1 MSLEAYG
8 WDNIWAQQLELKGDT
23 LEIPARVI
31 AGHRSEYRVHT
42 GERALKARAAGKLY
56 HPPFKQTD
64 LPAVGDW
71 VILSDDSPDSIVT
84 IQKVL
89 TRRSTFSR
97 MVAGKHT
104 SEQIMATN
112 VDTVWIV
119 TNFEGDFNLSRLER
133 YVTLVVESGAVAA
146 IVLAKADL
154 VEETEPAIELLRSRI
169 PDVAIHAVS
178 AQAKTGLDQ
187 LETYLAPGK
196 TIALLGSSGVGKTTL
211 INHFSGSD
219 DLVTAEVREKDG
231 KGRHTTT
238 HRELILL
245 PTGGVLLDTPGMR
258 ELQLWGIDEALENSF
273 SDIDEFAAS
282 CRFSDC
288 KHESEPGCAV
298 NAAVESGDLAVD
310 RFNNYLKLKSELKY
324 VERKNDVK
332 SGLLQRELWK
342 TRTKEHKR
350 ITKEKKLNSPGKR

>member
-1 MSLEAYG
+1 
-8 WDNIWAQQLELKGDT
+8 
-23 LEIPARVI
+23 
-31 AGHRSEYRVHT
+31 
-42 GERALKARAAGKLY
+42 
-56 HPPFKQTD
+56 
-64 LPAVGDW
+64 
-71 VILSDDSPDSIVT
+71 
-84 IQKVL
+84 
-89 TRRSTFSR
+89 
-97 MVAGKHT
+97 
-104 SEQIMATN
+104 
-112 VDTVWIV
+112 
-119 TNFEGDFNLSRLER
+119 
-133 YVTLVVESGAVAA
+133 
-146 IVLAKADL
+146 
-154 VEETEPAIELLRSRI
+154 
-169 PDVAIHAVS
+169 
-178 AQAKTGLDQ
+178 
-187 LETYLAPGK
+187 
-196 TIALLGSSGVGKTTL
+196 
-211 INHFSGSD
+211 
-219 DLVTAEVREKDG
+219 
-231 KGRHTTT
+231 
-238 HRELILL
+238 LILL